1 MKTITVLLA
10 LVVLLATAGCG
21 VRQAQ
26 DVRNQGSGGAALTT
40 LDGKAVPVSEL
51 EASVEQAMEKANVA
65 GLSVAILNDGQ
76 IAYTHAFGYRDKA
89 VRVAFDTETV
99 TGAASLSKTVFAYL
113 VMLLAEEGVIDLD
126 RPLQAYLSRP
136 LPEYPGYTDLAGDD
150 RYKLITARMALS
162 HSTGFPNLRAFEP
175 DKRLK
180 FLFTPGVQYSYS
192 GEGIG
197 LLQMV
202 VEEITGRD
210 LETLARQKVFEPL
223 GMTRTSYVW
232 QKAFEGHVAQAHDQY
247 GRTQRVL
254 QLALRRS
261 KPDAIGSMVT
271 TAGDYAR
278 FLTAILNATGQ
289 RKATLDEMLRP
300 QIAISSEQMFGPGAW
315 QQTNKYQQIGLAWG
329 LGWGRFD
336 TEQGPAFFHTG
347 HDLGYQNYTVTYPDK
362 GIGIVLLS
370 NSDNFES
377 VAAELVRAA
386 IGDAY
391 TPFGWLGYVPFDPS
405 QVKSPPPESL
415 TLTMLK
421 PILVAAVTAVVV
433 PILVMAVTVVLVT
446 VLTSRKRRADS
457 DFATLRTRRPKGSW
471 TGVGAAVGFALGLL
485 LGLIFGADEGISGA
499 GVAIGA
505 VLGIAIGAIVGA
517 IVERRHKGEARPLTK
532 YERRA
537 RRWMI
542 GVGVVALVP
551 LVAVAAVDVA
561 ALLLLR

>member
-1 MKTITVLLA
+1 MKRIAVLLV
-10 LVVLLATAGCG
+10 LVILLAAAGCG

-40 LDGKAVPVSEL
+40 LDGKPLSPADL
-51 EASVEQAMEKANVA
+51 EATIAQTMAKANVA

-76 IAYTHAFGYRDKA
+76 IAYTHAFGYRDRA

-113 VMLLAEEGVIDLD
+113 VMLLAEEGAIDLD
-126 RPLQAYLSRP
+126 TPLQAYLSRP
-136 LPEYPGYTDLAGDD
+136 LPEYPGYADLAGDD

-162 HSTGFPNLRAFEP
+162 HSTGFPNWRSFEP

-180 FLFTPGVQYSYS
+180 FLFTPGARYSYS
-192 GEGIG
+192 GEGYA

-202 VEEITGRD
+202 VEQITGRD

-232 QKAFEGHVAQAHDQY
+232 QKAFEGNVAQAHDQY

-261 KPDAIGSMVT
+261 KPDAAGSMVT

-289 RKATLDEMLRP
+289 PKATMDEMLRP

-315 QQTNKYQQIGLAWG
+315 QQTNKYQQIGLAWA

-336 TEQGPAFFHTG
+336 SEQGPAFFHTG
-347 HDLGYQNYTVTYPDK
+347 HDLGYQNYTVTYPDR

-377 VAAELVRAA
+377 VAREIAEAA
-386 IGDAY
+386 IGDRAS
-391 TPFGWLGYVPFDPS
+391 PWDWLGYAPFDPS
-405 QVKSPPPESL
+405 KVKTPPPEPVAIDVAPEIL
-415 TLTMLK
+415 QGYVGAYQ
-421 PILVAAVTAVVV
+421 LVAD
-433 PILVMAVTVVLVT
+433 PNVVLQFKLEDGRLYSSSDGQQWNQRYAESETRFFVQVEDTRVVFVGDAAGMVT
-446 VLTSRKRRADS
+446 GFNLEMSGLVLPARKV
-457 DFATLRTRRPKGSW
+457 T
-471 TGVGAAVGFALGLL
+471 
-485 LGLIFGADEGISGA
+485 
-499 GVAIGA
+499 
-505 VLGIAIGAIVGA
+505 
-517 IVERRHKGEARPLTK
+517 
-532 YERRA
+532 
-537 RRWMI
+537 
-542 GVGVVALVP
+542 
-551 LVAVAAVDVA
+551 
-561 ALLLLR
+561 